1 MLRRPPRSTRTDTLF
16 PYTTLCRSTAALTSA
31 RVPVRNSRS
40 SSRAL
45 RSGRVQSSE
54 SLSQCEVYFFDAAG
68 ESIRHLIILENRR
81 FGIVT
86 DGRTL
91 KAEQHHCCMFN
102 PGFPNRH
109 AVDLERQQTAHAHTP
124 AIIGEIRGDPV
135 WANAHGLGPLYNR
148 HVPRKGGALVGEG
161 RL

>member
-1 MLRRPPRSTRTDTLF
+1 MAEQLPAIAGNEPAGHRPARRLSAGA
-16 PYTTLCRSTAALTSA
+16 TAALTSA

-91 KAEQHHCCMFN
+91 KSEQHTC
-102 PGFPNRH
+102 RTE
-109 AVDLERQQTAHAHTP
+109 ERR
-124 AIIGEIRGDPV
+124 IG
-135 WANAHGLGPLYNR
+135 
-148 HVPRKGGALVGEG
+148 K
-161 RL
+161 